1 MAAIGHAGFIC
12 LIWILW
18 GKSDARYTCG
28 QQKACQTNWICLSDM
43 DFNVTEVIQSI
54 SLFQLPVPLKL
65 RKILM
70 DLTNQ

>member
-1 MAAIGHAGFIC
+1 
-12 LIWILW
+12 
-18 GKSDARYTCG
+18 
-28 QQKACQTNWICLSDM
+28 M

-65 RKILM
+65 RKILI